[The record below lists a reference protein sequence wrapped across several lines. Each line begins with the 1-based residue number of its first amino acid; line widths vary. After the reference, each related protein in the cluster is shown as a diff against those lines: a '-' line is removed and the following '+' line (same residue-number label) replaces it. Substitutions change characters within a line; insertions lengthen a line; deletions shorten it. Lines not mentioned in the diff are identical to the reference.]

1 MSSNDGMPAK
11 ILATFI
17 DVSLA
22 RVGQLA
28 KEGVITKMANGRYQ
42 NSAITQYIKYLRKR
56 EQRLD
61 DDGEKLDREY
71 LREKIEK
78 TKSENIKLKRELALQ
93 SGTLMRAENLDKIL
107 LTFLKHFEAQT
118 DWIRQNRTGD
128 KELLKAHLATVQGA
142 GKECHALKI
151 CEGMN
156 IDAD

>member
-1 MSSNDGMPAK
+1 MANMPAK
-11 ILATFI
+11 IIAGLI

-28 KEGVITKMANGRYQ
+28 KEGVITKAPDGKYPNA
-42 NSAITQYIKYLRKR
+42 AITQYIKYLRKR
-56 EQRLD
+56 ESRLD

-78 TKSENIKLKRELALQ
+78 TKSENIKLKRE
-93 SGTLMRAENLDKIL
+93 NLDKVL

-128 KELLKAHLATVQGA
+128 KDLLKAHLAMVQGA

-151 CEGMN
+151 CEGEG
-156 IDAD
+156 IDAI

>member
-1 MSSNDGMPAK
+1 MKEVYSAK
-11 ILATFI
+11 ELALII

-28 KEGVITKMANGRYQ
+28 KEGVITKAPDGKYPNA
-42 NSAITQYIKYLRKR
+42 AITQYIKYLRKR
-56 EQRLD
+56 ESRLD

-93 SGTLMRAENLDKIL
+93 AMTLIKAENLDKVL

-128 KELLKAHLATVQGA
+128 KDLLKAHLAMVQGA

-151 CEGMN
+151 CEGEG
-156 IDAD
+156 IDAI